1 MAPAPDD
8 LTRPV
13 EPRLIGTAT
22 HLVISHLDLACPVTK
37 ESIEKTIEKLLAD
50 SAITASVAEC
60 IDTESILAFFESE
73 LGKIVLDSGNTVLRD
88 WSFTFAFSA
97 SEFPFTNYDFRFA
110 IHDSQFTNHEPRTT
124 SDERRATRDETI
136 VVQGIIDM
144 LVQTSQGLIVI
155 DFKTDDISAGQVT
168 GRAELYRQQLNLYA
182 RAASAILKSESIAK
196 WLYFLTPARAFE
208 IKD

>member
-50 SAITASVAEC
+50 SAITAVVAEC
-60 IDTESILAFFESE
+60 IDTESILAFFQSE
-73 LGKIVLDSGNTVLRD
+73 LGKTVLDNSKNVLRD
-88 WSFTFAFSA
+88 WPFTFALPA
-97 SEFPFTNYDFRFA
+97 SFVARDQLLVARFT
-110 IHDSQFTNHEPRTT
+110 IHDSRVTD
-124 SDERRATRDETI
+124 DEVVI
-136 VVQGIIDM
+136 VQGIIDM

-168 GRAELYRQQLNLYA
+168 GRAELYRQQLTLYA
-182 RAASAILKSESIAK
+182 RAASAILKSESITK
-196 WLYFLTPARAFE
+196 WLHFLTPARAFE
-208 IKD
+208 V

>member
-22 HLVISHLDLACPVTK
+22 HLVISHLDLTCPVTK

-50 SAITASVAEC
+50 SAITAAVAEC
-60 IDTESILAFFESE
+60 IDTESILAFFQSE
-73 LGKIVLDSGNTVLRD
+73 LGKTVLDNSKNVLRD
-88 WSFTFAFSA
+88 WPFTFAFSA

-110 IHDSQFTNHEPRTT
+110 IHDSQFTNHE
-124 SDERRATRDETI
+124 SRATHDETI
-136 VVQGIIDM
+136 IVQGIIDM

-155 DFKTDDISAGQVT
+155 DFKTDDISAGQVAS
-168 GRAELYRQQLNLYA
+168 RAELYRQQLTLYA
-182 RAASAILKSESIAK
+182 RAASAILKFEPVAK
-196 WLYFLTPARAFE
+196 WLYFLTPGRAVE

>member
-50 SAITASVAEC
+50 SAITAAVAEC

-88 WSFTFAFSA
+88 WPFTFALPA
-97 SEFPFTNYDFRFA
+97 SSVARDQLLVARFT
-110 IHDSQFTNHEPRTT
+110 IHDSRFTD
-124 SDERRATRDETI
+124 DEVVI
-136 VVQGIIDM
+136 VQGIIDM
-144 LVQTSQGLIVI
+144 LIQTPQGLVVI

-182 RAASAILKSESIAK
+182 RAASAILKSDSIAK
-196 WLYFLTPARAFE
+196 WLYFLAPRLSIE
-208 IKD
+208 VE

>member
-50 SAITASVAEC
+50 SAITAAVAEC
-60 IDTESILAFFESE
+60 IDTESILAFLESD
-73 LGKIVLDSGNTVLRD
+73 LGKIVLNSGNTVLRD
-88 WSFTFAFSA
+88 WPFTFALPALELPNS
-97 SEFPFTNYDFRFA
+97 
-110 IHDSQFTNHEPRTT
+110 NHEPRITNHESRTT
-124 SDERRATRDETI
+124 NDARRTTHDETI

-144 LVQTSQGLIVI
+144 LIQTPQGLVVI
-155 DFKTDDISAGQVT
+155 DFKTDDISAGQVA
-168 GRAELYRQQLNLYA
+168 GRAELYRQQLTLYA

-196 WLYFLTPARAFE
+196 WLYFLTPARAIE
-208 IKD
+208 V